1 MAANSR
7 SLQNQQRAGTGAAT
21 FNESGSSGALSSL
34 AAGELRAS
42 LGQVQLLALNAIF
55 EVAQSTGPETRLVV
69 DVVDRLVGS
78 ANSASASVDALA
90 RAWAGGNACAGDN
103 ERGLRR
109 AATGHDAWL
118 QLLVT
123 LADEQALAK
132 RRGFPN

>member
-7 SLQNQQRAGTGAAT
+7 SPQNQQSAGTSAAVCE
-21 FNESGSSGALSSL
+21 ESGATGALCSL

-42 LGQVQLLALNAIF
+42 LSQVQLLALNAIF

-78 ANSASASVDALA
+78 ANAASAGVDALA
-90 RAWAGGNACAGDN
+90 RAWAGDN

-109 AATGHDAWL
+109 VATGHDAWL

-123 LADEQALAK
+123 LADGQAAPK